1 MNPGRLEEVVAGL
14 RRARAVVKGEGEST
28 GIAFSE
34 IEAYLTP
41 KPIVSGIME
50 GDIVE
55 LVAGPFKG
63 EKARVMKVDETKVE
77 MYVELMEAM
86 VRMTGTVWRTRSCEY
101 TLA

>member
-1 MNPGRLEEVVAGL
+1 MNPDRLEEIVRGL
-14 RRARAVVKGEGEST
+14 RRARGGVKGEGEST
-28 GIAFSE
+28 AISFNE

-63 EKARVMKVDETKVE
+63 EKSRAMKMDAPKEEFT
-77 MYVELMEAM
+77 VELFEAM
-86 VRMTGTVWRTRSCEY
+86 VSIAGTVRGYSVRR
-101 TLA
+101 